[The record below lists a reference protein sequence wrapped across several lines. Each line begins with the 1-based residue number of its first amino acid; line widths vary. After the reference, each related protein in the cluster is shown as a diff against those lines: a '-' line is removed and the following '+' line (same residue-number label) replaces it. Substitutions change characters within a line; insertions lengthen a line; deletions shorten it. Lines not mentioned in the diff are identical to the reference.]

1 MSRVAASVLVV
12 EDDPEILRLM
22 QQVLSRDFVVHTA
35 ADAEEALQVLS
46 TERVQ
51 AVVSD
56 HMLPTMS
63 GVELLRI
70 VATQHPEAAR
80 VLVTASTRMD
90 TAQEAVNV
98 ARVRRFLAKPFRAN
112 ELLSTVGE
120 AIHEVAVAQIKSE
133 LVRELKERNSELG
146 GALAQLGARDKDLS
160 KKIENLALNDNVTGL
175 FTHRYFQEALSAELA
190 RARVAR
196 TTLALVMVDIDRF
209 RDWNHEYS
217 YAEGDVVLRRLGEAL
232 VGAEAASRYGGDV
245 LAALLPRAD
254 AAQARVWAENVCRTA
269 RELGRERELAGRFTV
284 RCGVALFPLHAADEQ
299 ALIDAA
305 ERAVAAAK
313 AQGGDRVVVGS
324 PAAHEAAAR
333 DSG

>member
-1 MSRVAASVLVV
+1 MTRVAASVLVV

-35 ADAEEALQVLS
+35 TDAEEALQILS
-46 TERVQ
+46 KERVH

-70 VATQHPEAAR
+70 VASQHPDAAR

-112 ELLSTVGE
+112 DLLSTVGE
-120 AIHEVAVAQIKSE
+120 AIHEMAVAQIKSE
-133 LVRELKERNSELG
+133 LVRELKGRNSELS
-146 GALAQLGARDKDLS
+146 GALAQLAARDKDLS
-160 KKIENLALNDNVTGL
+160 KKIENFALNDNVTGL
-175 FTHRYFQEALSAELA
+175 FTHRYFQEALSAELV
-190 RARVAR
+190 RAKVAR
-196 TTLALVMVDIDRF
+196 STLALVIVDIDRF
-209 RDWNHEYS
+209 RAWNHDYG

-254 AAQARVWAENVCRTA
+254 AAHAQQWAESLCRKA
-269 RELGRERELAGRFTV
+269 RELGRERDLAGRFTV
-284 RCGVALFPLHAADEQ
+284 RCGVALFPEHATHDQ
-299 ALIDAA
+299 DLIDAA
-305 ERAVAAAK
+305 ERAVAVAK
-313 AQGGDRVVVGS
+313 SQGGDCVVLASSLGH
-324 PAAHEAAAR
+324 AI
-333 DSG
+333 G

>member
-1 MSRVAASVLVV
+1 MTRVAASVLVV

-22 QQVLSRDFVVHTA
+22 QQVLSRDFLVHTA
-35 ADAEEALQVLS
+35 VDAEEALKVLS
-46 TERVQ
+46 SERVH

-70 VATQHPEAAR
+70 VATQHPDAAR

-133 LVRELKERNSELG
+133 LVRELKERNSELS
-146 GALAQLGARDKDLS
+146 GALAQLAARDKNLS

-190 RARVAR
+190 RARVGR
-196 TTLALVMVDIDRF
+196 SSLALVMVDIDHF
-209 RDWNHEYS
+209 RAWNHEYG

-232 VGAEAASRYGGDV
+232 VGAEAAARYGGDV
-245 LAALLPRAD
+245 LTALLPSAD
-254 AAQARVWAENVCRTA
+254 SEQARQWAENVCRKA
-269 RELGRERELAGRFTV
+269 RELGRERDLAGKFTV
-284 RCGVALFPLHAADEQ
+284 RCGVAVFPQHASHEQ
-299 ALIDAA
+299 GLIDAA
-305 ERAVAAAK
+305 ERAVAAAG
-313 AQGGDRVVVGS
+313 AQGGDCVVV
-324 PAAHEAAAR
+324 A
-333 DSG
+333 